1 MLSEKEKKELLETIG
16 FQSLRNDMRNLSATR
31 QNTLLNNGKVDLDG
45 FIEFLNGYNEF
56 INHRPRPFKPM
67 IDRVMKL

>member
-16 FQSLRNDMRNLSATR
+16 SQSLRNDMRNLSATR
-31 QNTLLNNGKVDLDG
+31 QNPLLNNGKVDLDG

-56 INHRPRPFKPM
+56 INHRSRPFKPM

>member
-16 FQSLRNDMRNLSATR
+16 LQSLRNDMRNLSATR